1 MNANT
6 RTPTRRETLGLLG
19 MGVAAAAIAPAAF
32 AAPSIP
38 KGAVIRTLLKDFA
51 PEDLAGGATLFHE
64 HMSLRDGFMVDWTR
78 YAAETRT
85 ANRAPNAP
93 PPPARPPAPAG
104 ATPAPSPPPPPPG
117 NFLADADLMTEE
129 MKLAKGEGI
138 GCIVDGGHPD
148 MGRDIKFL
156 TKISKAS
163 GLPIVA
169 SAGFYTQPFY
179 PKQLSKWSEEQVYLE
194 IMKQV
199 NGGNIGALGEIGS
212 WDYITKDERKVFRA
226 IAKVHKATGIPIFT
240 HTGIPG
246 KSALEQLDIL
256 EDGGVDPKHVVIGH
270 LGNLAD
276 TNTEIQRAVI
286 RRGAYIGFD
295 RQGGNGDDPVA
306 AMAMSLIEAGYADKL
321 MFSADLSSPRDIK
334 KNGGAGYAK
343 TLTVF
348 VPKIKKLGATD
359 EVLHQIM
366 YDNPRHWLSF
376 VPKVKRKA

>member
-1 MNANT
+1 MATDTNARSGGT
-6 RTPTRRETLGLLG
+6 TRRETLHLLG
-19 MGVAAAAIAPAAF
+19 MGVAAAAMAPATL
-32 AAPSIP
+32 AAPP
-38 KGAVIRTLLKDFA
+38 YPNGAVIRTLLKDFA

-64 HMSLRDGFMVDWTR
+64 HMSMRDGFMVDWMR
-78 YAAETRT
+78 YSAETRA

-93 PPPARPPAPAG
+93 PPAQPAAPPAAAPPA
-104 ATPAPSPPPPPPG
+104 
-117 NFLADADLMTEE
+117 NFMEDEALMTEE
-129 MKLAKGEGI
+129 MKLAKDDGI
-138 GCIVDGGHPD
+138 GCIVDAGHPD
-148 MGRDIKFL
+148 MGRDIGFL
-156 TKISKAS
+156 TRISKGS

-179 PKQLSKWSEEQVYLE
+179 PKALSKWSEEQVYLE

-199 NGGNIGALGEIGS
+199 NGANIGALGEIGS
-212 WDYITKDERKVFRA
+212 WDYMTKDERKVFRA

-246 KSALEQLDIL
+246 KAALEQLDIL

-286 RRGAYIGFD
+286 RRGAFIGFD

-321 MFSADLSSPRDIK
+321 MFAADLSSPRDIR

-348 VPKIKKLGATD
+348 VPKIRKLGATD

-366 YDNPRHWLSF
+366 YDNPRRFLAF
-376 VPKVKRKA
+376 VPKVSRKA